1 MVRNQR
7 VSRPTEA
14 RPPIRELQLAT
25 LVDAAPEGPEW
36 LHEQKFDGYR
46 ILAEL
51 DAGKVRL
58 LSRRFKDWTAEF
70 PDVVAAVAKLPAK
83 RALLDGEVAAV
94 LPDGRTSFQALQNER
109 AGAHIA
115 YFVFDLLALDGED
128 LTPLALEERK
138 ARLER
143 LVAGTPGVIKY
154 SDHITGSGR
163 AFFALACQRG
173 LEGIIS
179 KRRDKPY
186 LPGRGPTW
194 QKTKCLLRQELVIG
208 GFTDPEGSR
217 TGIGA
222 LLVGYYGADGKLAY
236 AGKVG
241 TGFSHA
247 LLGELRALL
256 APLERTDSPFAPV
269 PTTAWT
275 GAHRHWVAPELVGEV
290 AFAEWT
296 NDGRLRHPSFQ
307 GLRRDK
313 PARDVVREAAV
324 AIAPSEADAEKPK
337 ATRKKPAVSA
347 GKAPGRAPPSRR
359 KRRRGSPGR
368 PRSVRSRRRR

>member
-1 MVRNQR
+1 M
-7 VSRPTEA
+7 A
-14 RPPIRELQLAT
+14 RPDAAQPPIHELQLAT
-25 LVDAAPEGPEW
+25 LVAEAPEGPEW

-51 DAGKVRL
+51 DRGTVRL

-70 PDVVAAVAKLPAK
+70 PTVAAAVATLPAR
-83 RALLDGEVAAV
+83 RAVIDGEVAAV
-94 LPDGRTSFQALQNER
+94 QPDGRTSFQALQNTR
-109 AGAHIA
+109 DGADIA

-128 LTPLALEERK
+128 LTALPLEDRK
-138 ARLER
+138 ARLEQ
-143 LVAGTPGVIKY
+143 LVRPARGAPGVVRY

-163 AFFALACQRG
+163 AFFTLACQRG

-194 QKTKCLLRQELVIG
+194 LKTKCLVRQELVIG

-222 LLVGYYGADGKLAY
+222 LLVGYYDGPTLVY

-247 LLGELRALL
+247 LLGELRGLL
-256 APLERTDSPFAPV
+256 APLERAASPFSPE
-269 PTTAWT
+269 PPRAWT
-275 GAHRHWVAPELVGEV
+275 GGGRHWVAPELVGEV
-290 AFAEWT
+290 AFSEWT
-296 NDGRLRHPSFQ
+296 HEGRLRHPSFQ

-313 PARDVVREAAV
+313 RAFDVVREAPV
-324 AIAPSEADAEKPK
+324 VIAPTS
-337 ATRKKPAVSA
+337 PA
-347 GKAPGRAPPSRR
+347 APRAA
-359 KRRRGSPGR
+359 
-368 PRSVRSRRRR
+368 RSRRAAPRPRAPKPRAK